1 MLGIKDPLIYSVYIL
16 CFLSA
21 ILCIVYGLV
30 NWNKGAEKEEAEI
43 KEELSW
49 EKKEKEMSKDL

>member
-16 CFLSA
+16 SFLSA
-21 ILCIVYGLV
+21 VLCIIYGII
-30 NWNKGAEKEEAEI
+30 NWNKGADKEDTEI

-49 EKKEKEMSKDL
+49 KNIY